1 MLDVHVLEGFIV
13 NNIIHNNIANRLG
26 GKEFGKNTELYKFAK
41 IKKAKLEAMKLY
53 PDRKVIDLGVGE
65 PDLPADKLIV
75 DRLKEECDKPENR
88 FYADNGIPEFRKS
101 CVSYMSRVYSVDYL
115 TENNIMHGIGSKPI
129 LAMLPLCF
137 INPGDITLMTVPGYP
152 ILGTHTK
159 YLGGSVYNLPLMEE
173 NDFYPDLETI
183 PDKILEKAK
192 LLYINYPN
200 NPTGQVATKAFYK
213 EVIKFARKNEIIV
226 VADAAYAS
234 LVYEGSPLSIFT
246 IDGAID
252 VAIEVHSLSKAF
264 NMTGWRLA
272 FVVGSE
278 EAINLYGT
286 VKDNTDSGQFRAIQ
300 KAGCTALEHPE
311 ITQKTIARYSRK
323 LDLLVAA
330 LREIGFRANKPEGSF
345 YYYVPIPKGTKSG
358 IEFTSAE
365 QVAEYLINE
374 ASIITVPWDD
384 AGSYLRF
391 SVTFEADNEEE
402 EIHILNEMKERLKDL
417 ELVF

>member
-1 MLDVHVLEGFIV
+1 MTS
-13 NNIIHNNIANRLG
+13 IIQNNIANRLG
-26 GKEFGKNTELYKFAK
+26 GKGFGKNTELYKFAK
-41 IKKAKLEAMKLY
+41 IKKSKLEAMELY
-53 PDRKVIDLGVGE
+53 PDRKIIDLGVGE
-65 PDLPADKLIV
+65 PDLPADQMIME
-75 DRLKEECDKPENR
+75 RLKVECGKPENR
-88 FYADNGIPEFRKS
+88 FYADNGIPEFRRA
-101 CVSYMSRVYSVDYL
+101 CVTYMNKVYGVDYL
-115 TENNIMHGIGSKPI
+115 TENNIMHGIGSKPT

-173 NDFYPDLETI
+173 NDFYPDLENI

-213 EVIKFARKNEIIV
+213 KVVEFARNNEIV
-226 VADAAYAS
+226 VVVDAAYAS
-234 LVYEGSPLSIFT
+234 LVYEGSPLSIFS
-246 IDGAID
+246 IDGAMD

-300 KAGCTALEHPE
+300 KAGCTALEHPG
-311 ITQKTIARYSRK
+311 ITLETIARYSRR

-330 LREIGFRANKPEGSF
+330 LREIGFRANKPKGSF
-345 YYYVPIPKGTKSG
+345 YCYVPIPRRTKSG
-358 IEFTSAE
+358 LEFNSAD
-365 QVAEYLINE
+365 QVAEYLIHE

-391 SVTFEADNEEE
+391 SVTFEADGEEDEVRIVNE
-402 EIHILNEMKERLKDL
+402 IRDRLKGL
-417 ELVF
+417 GLVFKHKLRRV